1 MADIRISSC
10 VTGMI
15 DNNVYCVINKDVNEC
30 IIIDP
35 SFSHEAIVNII
46 DESGATP
53 VAILLTHGHFDHI
66 MSVDFLR
73 DKYHIPAIAY
83 ADEKELL
90 NDISLNH
97 SDKFGR
103 HRVTVEP
110 NTYVNDGD
118 ILNYAGMNI
127 KVIHT
132 PGHTSGSCCFYIE
145 DGSNPILLSGDTL
158 FHGTHGRTDFETS
171 SYEAMK
177 ESLKKLFELPANT
190 LVLPGHGSSTTI
202 EFEKQHNRIVS
213 DL

>member
-1 MADIRISSC
+1 
-10 VTGMI
+10 
-15 DNNVYCVINKDVNEC
+15 
-30 IIIDP
+30 
-35 SFSHEAIVNII
+35 
-46 DESGATP
+46 
-53 VAILLTHGHFDHI
+53 
-66 MSVDFLR
+66 
-73 DKYHIPAIAY
+73 
-83 ADEKELL
+83 
-90 NDISLNH
+90 
-97 SDKFGR
+97 
-103 HRVTVEP
+103 
-110 NTYVNDGD
+110 
-118 ILNYAGMNI
+118 MNI